1 MSAGPSFGSAP
12 KMMKSKRPAA
22 RSANAAPMPQM
33 QRAMPQMQMAMPQM
47 QQQCF
52 SNAISD
58 CSRGSFSLSESD
70 SSSVEDMFQAPQQN
84 IGENILENLTLRQRY
99 IFVLFFL
106 VFAVHLE

>member
-22 RSANAAPMPQM
+22 RSAKAAPMPQI
-33 QRAMPQMQMAMPQM
+33 QMAMPQM

-58 CSRGSFSLSESD
+58 CSRGSLSLSESD

-84 IGENILENLTLRQRY
+84 IGENIL
-99 IFVLFFL
+99 
-106 VFAVHLE
+106 

>member
-22 RSANAAPMPQM
+22 RSYNTA
-33 QRAMPQMQMAMPQM
+33 PQMQMAMPQM

-58 CSRGSFSLSESD
+58 CSRGSLSLSESD
-70 SSSVEDMFQAPQQN
+70 SSSLEDMFQAPQQN
-84 IGENILENLTLRQRY
+84 IGENISENLILRQR
-99 IFVLFFL
+99 
-106 VFAVHLE
+106 